1 MNNIKVC
8 FIGHRKV
15 ENKEKVFEEVK
26 RVVKDLI
33 KQEGV
38 LEFLFGSNS
47 EFDSIC
53 YEVVTSFMSSVP
65 SIRRIRY
72 TCISESCVLES
83 ERISLEKKFSSVLG
97 EEIHLRGF
105 EEEVHHKTR
114 LVAGRAS
121 YIERNKAMIDD
132 SDLCVFYYNENY
144 KVPPKKQTQK
154 DLVHYHPKSGTR
166 LSYTYA
172 KSKNK
177 KLINIYETLIKISYT
192 KINT

>member
-1 MNNIKVC
+1 MKSYKVC

-26 RVVKDLI
+26 RVVKDLT

-72 TCISESCVLES
+72 TCISESCVLER
-83 ERISLEKKFSSVLG
+83 ERVSLEKKFSSVLG

-144 KVPPKKQTQK
+144 DVTPKKQAQK
-154 DLVHYHPKSGTR
+154 NLSYYRPKSGTR
-166 LSYTYA
+166 LSYKYA

-177 KLINIYETLIKISYT
+177 KLINIYEIIS
-192 KINT
+192 

>member
-1 MNNIKVC
+1 MKNTKVC

-26 RVVKDLI
+26 RVVKDLT

-72 TCISESCVLES
+72 TCLSESCVLEN
-83 ERISLEKKFSSVLG
+83 ERVSLEKKFSSVLG

-114 LVAGRAS
+114 LVAGRAKFALVGDNVINAFDS
-121 YIERNKAMIDD
+121 FFGIPSVLDSAECMVNLCSRFIDD
-132 SDLCVFYYNENY
+132 NNDVLTGNLYGYVVYIDTF
-144 KVPPKKQTQK
+144 
-154 DLVHYHPKSGTR
+154 
-166 LSYTYA
+166 
-172 KSKNK
+172 
-177 KLINIYETLIKISYT
+177 KLAGCSNACFLIEHS
-192 KINT
+192 

>member
-1 MNNIKVC
+1 MKSYKVC

-72 TCISESCVLES
+72 TCISESCVLER
-83 ERISLEKKFSSVLG
+83 ERVSLEKKFSSVLG

-144 KVPPKKQTQK
+144 DVAPKKQAQK
-154 DLVHYHPKSGTR
+154 NLVQCRPKSGTR
-166 LSYTYA
+166 LSYKYA
-172 KSKNK
+172 KNKNK
-177 KLINIYETLIKISYT
+177 KLINIYEIVS
-192 KINT
+192 